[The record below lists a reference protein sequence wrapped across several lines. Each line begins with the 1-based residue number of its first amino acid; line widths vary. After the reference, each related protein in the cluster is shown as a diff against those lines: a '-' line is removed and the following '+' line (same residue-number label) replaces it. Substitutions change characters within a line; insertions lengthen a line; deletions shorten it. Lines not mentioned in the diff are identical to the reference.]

1 MDVRPHGWSTR
12 ARVTMRD
19 CVCRYREPSLTRLGL
34 GADVVNWEDEELKDE
49 DVPPLPLLAS
59 VTAASIEQQQQQE
72 QHDLFQMF
80 PNMRGVSG
88 DFG

>member
-1 MDVRPHGWSTR
+1 M
-12 ARVTMRD
+12 
-19 CVCRYREPSLTRLGL
+19 TRLGL